1 MKGSD
6 KKEEFLD
13 FPADISQIEEAN
25 FDMQREGARDSIM
38 SMAQGFEKQR
48 GRSPLN
54 FKPMLDEDD
63 ELRQEKQRIAE
74 GLTAAPPKD
83 APRETI

>member
-1 MKGSD
+1 
-6 KKEEFLD
+6 
-13 FPADISQIEEAN
+13 
-25 FDMQREGARDSIM
+25 M